1 MESKGSTKIMDI
13 VSVILPTYN
22 RANYI
27 KDAIESVLNQSY
39 KNIELI
45 IIDDGSTDNTEE
57 VISPFLK
64 DNRIKCIKQENSG
77 AAAARNRGLALKTG
91 KYVAFIDSDDI
102 WEKDK
107 LEIQL
112 AVMDA
117 LPDVAIVCSDF
128 SSIDAKGYVE
138 KSHIKTYFSVFN
150 DYKLSYEEVFCN
162 MLTQGIKWLQ
172 DTEKVYWGNV
182 YNTMI
187 FGNLILTST
196 TLFRKEAFDKVGFF
210 DITYETLED
219 YDLFLRL
226 AQKYSVAFVD
236 KPLIR
241 YRYNENQLSG
251 KAFFGRLCSNL
262 ITIFQKNIASI
273 KDEEFLNKNKIKIK
287 RHLGMIQSWQAYFY
301 FSNGD
306 MPLAARH
313 YWQSICNNPFIF
325 NSYIYFLTSLL
336 PKSMIHLIKKL
347 KSKKQRFLLFLC
359 RTGSGGAASTGCK
372 SRHE

>member
-1 MESKGSTKIMDI
+1 MDI

-27 KDAIESVLNQSY
+27 KDAIESVLDQTY
-39 KNIELI
+39 RNIELL
-45 IIDDGSTDNTEE
+45 IIDDGSTDNTQA
-57 VISPFLK
+57 VIESYLK
-64 DNRIKCIKQENSG
+64 DNRIRYIKQKNSG
-77 AAAARNRGLALKTG
+77 AAVARNKGLELSKG
-91 KYVAFIDSDDI
+91 KYVAFIDSDDM
-102 WEKDK
+102 WEKNK

-150 DYKLSYEEVFCN
+150 DYNLSYEEVFCN
-162 MLTQGIKWLQ
+162 MLTQGIKGLQ

-226 AQKYSVAFVD
+226 AQKCPIAFVD

-251 KAFFGRLCSNL
+251 NAFFGRLCSNL
-262 ITIFQKNIASI
+262 IAIFQKNIVNI
-273 KDEEFLNKNKIKIK
+273 KDEEFLNKNKNKIK
-287 RHLGMIQSWQAYFY
+287 RHFGMIQSWQAYFY
-301 FSNGD
+301 FSYGN
-306 MPLAARH
+306 MSLAARH
-313 YWQSICNNPFIF
+313 YWQSINNNPWIYS
-325 NSYIYFLTSLL
+325 SYIYLLFSLL
-336 PKSMIHLIKKL
+336 PKGVTHFIRKL
-347 KSKKQRFLLFLC
+347 KSQRRSLFRSL
-359 RTGSGGAASTGCK
+359 
-372 SRHE
+372 